1 MYMLFKPSFSSLQ
14 MERSTRKE
22 VLEGEV
28 GKVHLCTNE
37 AVFDHTQTLG
47 KKTEEIV
54 KRQEN
59 IEKEMRQ
66 LKYDIGKSDTVN
78 HLQAKVEALAVD
90 IDHLKS
96 NKNDIDSSSLVQELQ
111 AQLNQQ
117 QTKIQHQ
124 KKCYTDLIQEVES
137 LKNTVAQILS
147 SEVKGPV
154 AYPEASRHQF
164 ALTAESSLNR
174 TTELQLSDVEN
185 ESRIAYLYKTVEEL
199 LRSTTMV
206 KVHVAEVELQLQA
219 SLASTHDGTFL
230 WRIPEIARRRRDAL
244 QGSITS
250 VYSPPFYTGRNGYK
264 MCIRAYLNGDGIGAG
279 THLSV
284 FFVLMRGE
292 YDPLLNWPFA
302 HKVSLILVAQGNRRH
317 IIQTFRPTSE
327 SSSFQRPQTDM
338 NVASGCP
345 KLADLSVLEEGNY
358 VKDDVLFIKCVVDT
372 SKIVHP

>member
-1 MYMLFKPSFSSLQ
+1 MHIYNVCAILCLHSSFQ

-28 GKVHLCTNE
+28 GQVHLCSNE

-47 KKTEEIV
+47 KKAEEIV
-54 KRQEN
+54 KRQEI

-66 LKYDIGKSDTVN
+66 LKHDVGKSDAVD
-78 HLQAKVEALAVD
+78 HLHTKVEALTVD

-96 NKNDIDSSSLVQELQ
+96 NKSDSNFNSLVQELQ
-111 AQLNQQ
+111 RQLNRQQMKIQQ
-117 QTKIQHQ
+117 QNER
-124 KKCYTDLIQEVES
+124 YTDLIREVDS
-137 LKNTVAQILS
+137 LKNDVAQKLS
-147 SEVKGPV
+147 SGVKELE
-154 AYPEASRHQF
+154 ANPEASRHQY
-164 ALTAESSLNR
+164 ALTAEQ
-174 TTELQLSDVEN
+174 TAELQLSDPGN
-185 ESRIAYLYKTVEEL
+185 ESRISYLQKTVEEL
-199 LRSTTMV
+199 LRSTTMI
-206 KVHVAEVELQLQA
+206 KVHVAELELQLQA

-244 QGSITS
+244 QGRITS
-250 VYSPPFYTGRNGYK
+250 IYSPPFYTGRNGYK

-292 YDPLLNWPFA
+292 YDPLLNWPFDY
-302 HKVSLILVAQGNRRH
+302 KVSLILVAQGNRRH

-345 KLADLSVLEEGNY
+345 KLAELSVLEEGNY